1 MKNRIFIVWC
11 VALVAGGVS
20 VRADD
25 TPDQA
30 AARAALVQKMEE
42 LDHSPA
48 QPPPDTNSVTAMTTP
63 AGSTTNATNTI
74 PAATA
79 AAPAA
84 PAETIPAAA
93 PATEVPAT
101 VAPVSAAP
109 ADSDFPQEVSPANAS
124 DQAAAL
130 AALERKMRDLDQG
143 VAQPPTDTNSVA
155 AVAKPVESTTNTTGT
170 VTTNA
175 VTLQT
180 APAAVPVNE
189 SSPSAAAAAQ
199 AAALA
204 AVQQKI
210 HELNQPEAQPVTETP
225 KAQAPVAISPG
236 IAPATAAPLSAAP
249 AVVAPAP
256 EVSAAPAAAPA
267 VAVVPAATAETV
279 AVPVETQPAAAPATS
294 KPAPAA
300 PAPMILPYSSPGQ
313 ARPDNQLATV
323 SGAIYK
329 SVEVESVKDDGII
342 ISYTAA
348 NGSWGMTK
356 VYFEDLPA
364 EIRQQYGK

>member
-1 MKNRIFIVWC
+1 MKNRIFIVVC

-30 AARAALVQKMEE
+30 AARAALEQKMEE

-48 QPPPDTNSVTAMTTP
+48 QPPPDTNPVTAMATP
-63 AGSTTNATNTI
+63 AGSTTNTI

-84 PAETIPAAA
+84 PMETIPVAA

-109 ADSDFPQEVSPANAS
+109 ADADFSQEVPPANAS

-143 VAQPPTDTNSVA
+143 VAQPPPDTNSVA
-155 AVAKPVESTTNTTGT
+155 AVAKPVESATNTTGT

-180 APAAVPVNE
+180 APAAAPVNE
-189 SSPSAAAAAQ
+189 SSPSADAAAQ

-204 AVQQKI
+204 AVQQKMN
-210 HELNQPEAQPVTETP
+210 ELNQPEAQPVTETP
-225 KAQAPVAISPG
+225 KAQAPWAISPG

-267 VAVVPAATAETV
+267 ATAEPV
-279 AVPVETQPAAAPATS
+279 AVPAETQPAAP
-294 KPAPAA
+294 KPAPAV

>member
-1 MKNRIFIVWC
+1 VKKCHFMKNRIFIVWC

-30 AARAALVQKMEE
+30 AARAALEQKMEE

-48 QPPPDTNSVTAMTTP
+48 QPPPDTNSVTAMATP
-63 AGSTTNATNTI
+63 AASTPNTI
-74 PAATA
+74 PAATV

-84 PAETIPAAA
+84 PMETIPAAA
-93 PATEVPAT
+93 PATEVPAAA
-101 VAPVSAAP
+101 APVSAAP
-109 ADSDFPQEVSPANAS
+109 ADADFSQEVSPANAS

-130 AALERKMRDLDQG
+130 AALEKKMRDLDQG
-143 VAQPPTDTNSVA
+143 VARPLPDTNSEVE
-155 AVAKPVESTTNTTGT
+155 VAKPVESATNTTGP

-180 APAAVPVNE
+180 APAAAPVNE
-189 SSPSAAAAAQ
+189 SSPGADAAAQ

-204 AVQQKI
+204 AVHQKMN
-210 HELNQPEAQPVTETP
+210 ELNQPEAQPVTETP

-256 EVSAAPAAAPA
+256 EVSAAPASA
-267 VAVVPAATAETV
+267 
-279 AVPVETQPAAAPATS
+279 PAAAIV
-294 KPAPAA
+294 PAPAA
-300 PAPMILPYSSPGQ
+300 EPVAVPAEIQPAPAVPAPMILPYSSPGQ

>member
-30 AARAALVQKMEE
+30 AARAALEQKMEE

-48 QPPPDTNSVTAMTTP
+48 QPPPDTNSVTAMATP
-63 AGSTTNATNTI
+63 AGSITNTI

-79 AAPAA
+79 VAPAA
-84 PAETIPAAA
+84 PMETVPAAA

-109 ADSDFPQEVSPANAS
+109 ADADFSQEVPPANAS

-130 AALERKMRDLDQG
+130 AALERKMRDLDQE
-143 VAQPPTDTNSVA
+143 VAQPPPDTNSVA
-155 AVAKPVESTTNTTGT
+155 AVAKPVESATNTTGT

-180 APAAVPVNE
+180 APAAAPVNE
-189 SSPSAAAAAQ
+189 SSPSADAAVQ

-204 AVQQKI
+204 AVQQKMN
-210 HELNQPEAQPVTETP
+210 ELNQPEAQPVTETP

-236 IAPATAAPLSAAP
+236 IAPATAAPLSAAS

-256 EVSAAPAAAPA
+256 EVSAAPAA
-267 VAVVPAATAETV
+267 TAEPV
-279 AVPVETQPAAAPATS
+279 AVPAETQPAAP